1 VRWQEWFASVVTTYE
16 QLAHQ
21 CTDVVVVGYSL
32 GGLLAV
38 HLAARHR
45 ILGVVTLAAALT
57 PAGGWPLQLLGIGR
71 FVLPW
76 LYPFRNADFSDPNI
90 RGQLVEK
97 MGQVDFDDPTVIA
110 GLRSDIRIS
119 TRSIYEV
126 IRLGRVVRRELPRVQ
141 QPALIMQGR
150 RDTTVL
156 PISAEHVYRLLGS
169 TDKQIA
175 WFERSGHL
183 LPNDVERKQV
193 WERIAQWLEQHTKQ
207 IQAAATHP
215 ATKKQ
220 ERSHER
226 S

>member
-1 VRWQEWFASVVTTYE
+1 
-16 QLAHQ
+16 L
-21 CTDVVVVGYSL
+21 
-32 GGLLAV
+32 
-38 HLAARHR
+38 
-45 ILGVVTLAAALT
+45 LGV
-57 PAGGWPLQLLGIGR
+57 GR

-76 LYPFRNADFSDPNI
+76 LYPFRKADFSDPHV
-90 RGQLVEK
+90 RAQLIEK
-97 MGQVDFDDPTVIA
+97 MGQVDFNDPTVVA

-126 IRLGRVVRRELPRVQ
+126 VRLGHVVRRELPQVR
-141 QPALIMQGR
+141 QPVLIVQGR

-156 PISAEHVYRLLGS
+156 PVSAEHVHRLVGS

-193 WERIAQWLEQHTKQ
+193 WERIAQWIDQHTSQ
-207 IQAAATHP
+207 VRSEPNQVGA
-215 ATKKQ
+215 KKQ
-220 ERSHER
+220 ERSLER